1 MRPAAHAPWRAGW
14 ERYVETPSRIQPARG
29 ASQVQTGVRLM
40 AMHVQVLHQ
49 KKLNNLSSTPVPVRA
64 HPLHTPWFTAAM
76 ASQASLP
83 ADCEARSVLQGPS
96 SPALACGVR
105 AYSCSPERAASDWR
119 EALTRAEMVRRM
131 YTASAV
137 KRPCL

>member
-49 KKLNNLSSTPVPVRA
+49 KRLNNLSSTPVPVRA

-119 EALTRAEMVRRM
+119 ESLLHGSGGWHLGMAGVGG
-131 YTASAV
+131 
-137 KRPCL
+137 RPLL